1 MKNNALPLIAILR
14 GVTPENILAVAEVLV
29 EEGFSSIEVPLNSP
43 DALTSIS
50 MLVNAYSS
58 KYLIGA
64 GTVTTPKLAEAVI
77 ATGAN
82 LVVTPNLN
90 KEVVSMSVAANC
102 QCFPGVVTPTEAF
115 AALEYGASGIKIFP
129 ASVLGIEGFKALKSV
144 LPTDVKCYPVG
155 GIEPSNESM
164 HCWLEAGAYGFGLG
178 SALFKSEMSLQD
190 IRKRARAYVQVYQ
203 SFTHS

>member
-14 GVTPENILAVAEVLV
+14 GVTPENILAVAKVLI

-50 MLVNAYSS
+50 MLVNAHSS

-115 AALEYGASGIKIFP
+115 AALEYGASGIKLFP

-144 LPTDVKCYPVG
+144 LPADVKCFPVG
-155 GIEPSNESM
+155 GIEPNNESM

-178 SALFKSEMSLQD
+178 SALFKPQMSLD
-190 IRKRARAYVQVYQ
+190 EIRKRARAYVQTYQ
-203 SFTHS
+203 SFYA